1 MKLQVNKATLI
12 DVGVKV
18 CGVAALLLSWAQHE
32 IEKKEAIEE
41 LRKEASNQEETQ

>member
-1 MKLQVNKATLI
+1 MKKPSKATLI
-12 DVGVKV
+12 DIGVKV

-32 IEKKEAIEE
+32 VEKREAIEE